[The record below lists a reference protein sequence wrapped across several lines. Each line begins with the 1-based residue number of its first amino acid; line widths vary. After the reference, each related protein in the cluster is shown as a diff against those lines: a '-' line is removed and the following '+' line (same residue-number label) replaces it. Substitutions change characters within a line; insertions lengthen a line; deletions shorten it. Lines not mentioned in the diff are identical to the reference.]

1 MMFGITL
8 RTLLY
13 DPECPTHTLTQY
25 IRTYVLAASA
35 CAGIIFTAAVQWK
48 ASTTTLQ
55 TLHLE
60 IVKSVLATG
69 LFIWVNPIRGFYDW
83 KRLIVTGLAVL

>member
-1 MMFGITL
+1 MFGTTS
-8 RTLLY
+8 RTLIHISYPQPSKLMRY
-13 DPECPTHTLTQY
+13 N
-25 IRTYVLAASA
+25 RTYVLATSA
-35 CAGIIFTAAVQWK
+35 CVGIIFTAAVQWK

-55 TLHLE
+55 TLRLE

-69 LFIWVNPIRGFYDW
+69 LFIWVNPIRDFYDW